1 MKGAYSLAEVVDSAY
16 KSKMGTDKKVLL
28 YIDTTGFNEV
38 ELKSLEATVMLVQ
51 RIGEK
56 NIRAAIRKGKEDLIE
71 IIKKMIREK

>member
-28 YIDTTGFNEV
+28 YIDTTGFTEDQQ
-38 ELKSLEATVMLVQ
+38 KSLEATVMLVQ

-56 NIRAAIRKGKEDLIE
+56 NIRAAIREGKDDLLG
-71 IIKKMIREK
+71 IIKEMIGE